1 MGLDLNRHIF
11 EYQAIK
17 ELHDLKNYSIKLMC
31 DFFNVSRS
39 AYYRWLKQPKSA
51 QTIFNEHLAD
61 LVRYIYEADNDKGYR
76 RIRDD
81 LVQDFGLHV
90 NDKRVLRICRNLQIK
105 STVKHHP
112 NGITKA
118 FNNPYHIAK
127 NYLNRDF
134 HADKPNEKWLTD
146 VSEFK
151 YTLENQVKKIYLSA
165 ILDLADRRIVSF
177 IISDRNDNKLVFDT
191 FDEAIRLEPKA
202 HPLLHS
208 DRGFQYTSKNM
219 RTKIKNQGMKQSMSR
234 VAHCIDNGPME
245 GFWGT
250 LKREK
255 YYRRK
260 FTSREDLVS
269 MIEDYINYYNNGRYQ
284 RCLKS
289 KTPLQVHQQ
298 LLMAA

>member
-1 MGLDLNRHIF
+1 MGVDLVRHVF
-11 EYQAIK
+11 EYEAIR
-17 ELHDLKNYSIKLMC
+17 ELHTMKNYPIKPMC
-31 DFFNVSRS
+31 EFLHVSRS
-39 AYYRWLKQPKSA
+39 AYYRWLRQPKSA

-61 LVRYIYEADNDKGYR
+61 LIRYIYEADNDKGYR

-81 LVQDFGLHV
+81 LVQDYGLYV

-105 STVKHHP
+105 STVKHDP
-112 NGITKA
+112 NGITKTA
-118 FNNPYHIAK
+118 KNPYHIAK
-127 NYLNRDF
+127 NYLNRNF

-151 YTLENQVKKIYLSA
+151 YYEGTQVKKVYLSA

-177 IISDRNDNKLVFDT
+177 VIRDRNDNKLVFDT
-191 FDEAIRLEPKA
+191 FDEAVRLEPEA
-202 HPLLHS
+202 HPLFHS
-208 DRGFQYTSKNM
+208 DRGFQYTSKQM
-219 RTKIKNQGMKQSMSR
+219 RTRLKKHGMKQSMSR

-260 FTSREDLVS
+260 FASLASLIS
-269 MIEDYINYYNNGRYQ
+269 MIEHYIYYYNNDRYQ